1 MGKVSQN
8 HWKMW
13 RLECVESWVR
23 REAQEEN
30 CMGVKEGQEAHAT
43 NWDQGAVL
51 EQAKKVSMWKNHS

>member
-1 MGKVSQN
+1 M
-8 HWKMW
+8 
-13 RLECVESWVR
+13 ESWVR

-51 EQAKKVSMWKNHS
+51 EQAKKVSM